1 MKKTI
6 IKCVVVAC
14 GVIAGCYL
22 YSQKENNISDVVL
35 QNIEALAEDEYS
47 EATFCYGRGSVDCFG
62 RKVEMK
68 IEGLSLD

>member
-1 MKKTI
+1 M
-6 IKCVVVAC
+6 C
-14 GVIAGCYL
+14 GCGMRSNSRLLPVFA
-22 YSQKENNISDVVL
+22 KENNISDVVL